1 MAIFKGC
8 SKLVS
13 PSQFIEILLQKIEFS
28 IEKGNFAAN
37 PNYIWLLMLLN
48 HTNCKRAS
56 QSVHSGRDNAVIL
69 LKKKTKLNCNLASI
83 SSLKLRTDNSPDSA
97 FFSCNNE
104 KYSTTNVG

>member
-1 MAIFKGC
+1 MVFMLSVVEQQHIWAILSVYHQDLDKIL
-8 SKLVS
+8 LVS
-13 PSQFIEILLQKIEFS
+13 PVGLTWKDCA
-28 IEKGNFAAN
+28 KR
-37 PNYIWLLMLLN
+37 LN

>member
-1 MAIFKGC
+1 MVFMLSVVEQQHIWAILSVYHQDLDKIL
-8 SKLVS
+8 LVS
-13 PSQFIEILLQKIEFS
+13 P
-28 IEKGNFAAN
+28 
-37 PNYIWLLMLLN
+37 LN